1 MDRLN
6 TIINDLVLSN
16 EYDLII
22 PVLKAGL
29 LTLVRDN
36 YLSQF
41 LTTIEQISSQHFETY
56 HSAFIFLNKQLIE
69 IETYLQTLIQTF
81 DNQYQL
87 KLFNIQDFMIHL
99 PRQAVKQQ
107 LLHTTNIIKS
117 NFYIKFIDIF
127 EHYLAAYASQ
137 HAKIACGELL
147 KGLNETEKNKF
158 VERLIFRY
166 KLVFIL

>member
-6 TIINDLVLSN
+6 IIINDLVLSN
-16 EYDLII
+16 EFDLII

-41 LTTIEQISSQHFETY
+41 LTTVEQILPQQIETY
-56 HSAFIFLNKQLIE
+56 HSAFIFFNKQLIE
-69 IETYLQTLIQTF
+69 IETYLQTLVRTF

-117 NFYIKFIDIF
+117 NFYTKFIDIF
-127 EHYLAAYASQ
+127 EYYLAAYASQ

-147 KGLNETEKNKF
+147 KGSTATFDCYSCKKINF
-158 VERLIFRY
+158 
-166 KLVFIL
+166 